1 MTMIDVT
8 PIFNALITLLAG
20 LITAFV
26 IPWLKARLTAQQQ
39 QNAAHW
45 AAVLVAAAEQMFTGT
60 GRGEEKLKWVEVELA
75 RKGYTL
81 DTAQIRALIEAQVY
95 SLMPWKG

>member
-1 MTMIDVT
+1 MIDMT
-8 PIFNALITLLAG
+8 PVFNALITLLAG

-45 AAVLVAAAEQMFTGT
+45 AGVLGAAAEQMFSGSN
-60 GRGEEKLKWVEVELA
+60 RGEEKLRWVEEELV
-75 RKGYTL
+75 RRGYTL